1 MRLRDLILKD
11 QAGLLFTADDS
22 RSIEE
27 DLLRRLLQLPPGGLL
42 LIDFE
47 GARVASEAA
56 RQLLRRALLRTTS
69 GELEDRFLL
78 LTHLDRSRYSV
89 DAMLRKEGLTMVE
102 RCPEGPRLIGQV
114 ERVVEQTFEYVAAK
128 DEVTASMVQNHFALQ
143 AIAAATNRLTALWK
157 LALVRRHGP
166 RSLQGG
172 GREYLFSAVQ

>member
-78 LTHLDRSRYSV
+78 LTHLDSVSNILRSSSRDAQCGHMDADMSRDGRIHVESPGRRDV
-89 DAMLRKEGLTMVE
+89 DT
-102 RCPEGPRLIGQV
+102 
-114 ERVVEQTFEYVAAK
+114 
-128 DEVTASMVQNHFALQ
+128 
-143 AIAAATNRLTALWK
+143 
-157 LALVRRHGP
+157 
-166 RSLQGG
+166 
-172 GREYLFSAVQ
+172 